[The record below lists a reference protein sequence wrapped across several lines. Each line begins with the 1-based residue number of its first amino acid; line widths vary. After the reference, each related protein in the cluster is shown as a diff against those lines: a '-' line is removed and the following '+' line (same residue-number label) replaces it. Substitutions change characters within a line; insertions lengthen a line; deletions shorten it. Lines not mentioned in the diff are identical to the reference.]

1 MKLTNLKSIDSDPE
15 FFHGLTFW
23 GEKVSA
29 QVTEMSTLDE
39 RRHGLVI
46 NDMHNVNADSVVLS
60 PTDACRLRDL
70 LNLATARG
78 FI

>member
-1 MKLTNLKSIDSDPE
+1 MISIDSDPE

-29 QVTEMSTLDE
+29 QIAEASKAE
-39 RRHGLVI
+39 EYRNALVI
-46 NDMHNVNADSVVLS
+46 HRLGEDDGHGTFV
-60 PTDACRLRDL
+60 PTPDARRLRDL

-78 FI
+78 FL